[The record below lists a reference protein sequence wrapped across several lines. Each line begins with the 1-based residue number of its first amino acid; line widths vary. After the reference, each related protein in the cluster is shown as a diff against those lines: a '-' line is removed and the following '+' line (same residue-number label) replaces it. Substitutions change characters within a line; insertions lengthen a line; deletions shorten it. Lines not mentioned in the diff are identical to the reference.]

1 LGNPLYNS
9 RHPST
14 IQSANRM
21 LIVVS
26 PAKSLDY
33 ESSLTTESGTRPQ
46 FMDQSQ
52 LLIEQLQELSPP
64 EVGELMGISDKLAD
78 LNFGRYLSWRP
89 RVTRKNS
96 RPAVLAFKGDVYIG
110 LQAETF
116 SQKDLD
122 YAQEHLRIL
131 SGLYGLL
138 RPLDLMQPY
147 RLEMG
152 TKLPTE
158 RGNNLY
164 DFWGEQITQALNKQL
179 KKTKSQVLL
188 NLASNEYFSAV
199 KPKLISSEVISPVF
213 KDYKSGQYKIISF
226 FAKKARGTMSR
237 WVIQNR
243 IEDPALLRN
252 FNLDGYTYSETE
264 SKPGKPTFLRDAQ

>member
-1 LGNPLYNS
+1 
-9 RHPST
+9 
-14 IQSANRM
+14 M